1 MKNKKGFTLVE
12 LIAVIVILAII
23 SLIAIPSVISTLN
36 YSKKTIH
43 DEQLAE
49 LEKSAR
55 NWYVQNIREIEKERD
70 YCVSVA
76 ELIQTGYIDRTEV
89 VDSATG
95 ENLDGYVLITYQA
108 SQETYEFEY
117 AKTCDIDMSGFRL
130 RLMNTMF
137 NSLNWSKSTVKVAV
151 IGGNDTVG
159 YRYCKSTTAECE
171 PNVDVSS
178 KNGTIEMDAQGETN
192 YVCAYGKQKDGTTT
206 DKKCMGPYKIDTT
219 PPELTINGNL
229 TFKSSESNLNLLQGL
244 TVTDNMSSRDKITIT
259 TSGVVSEGIV
269 GEYIV
274 NYLVADQAGNTTS
287 QTRKVIIVLDD
298 KDEPGI
304 TLTVSGK
311 PFNSNNWAKSNITV
325 IATADDGAGSGI
337 SSYTFCT
344 TQNSS
349 CTPTTKVNASSGRIT
364 VDTESTTNHVCAYAT
379 DKTGNT
385 SSTVCVGP
393 YKLDKTAP
401 VLNVPADSTISVTTT
416 GTNLNTGV
424 SYSDNLTAQG
434 NLVYTKEGS
443 LSEGIL
449 GTYPIK
455 YTVMDEAGNTTVKV
469 RNITVGDVQAPH
481 LAISSSGSFNSNGW
495 ANKNFSVNFSSNDGD
510 GIGVKSITYCSN
522 SSAKCTPNTAI
533 ASSTGAVT
541 VSAESATNYVCA
553 YAEDIAGNKSETQC
567 VGPYKLD
574 KTAPVITVNPAEESI
589 TDKTTSYT
597 ADKGWSYS
605 DNLSSNTYLAGT
617 KAVTGNITLG
627 QAGLYSIEF
636 SVTDEAGNRGSGVRS
651 LAITDTT
658 APELT
663 ISTTCS
669 NVGENGWCKGSYT
682 TTINGSDAASQVAKI
697 EYKIGD
703 GSWTEIDSTT
713 HTVNTAGSTTV
724 YYRVTDL
731 YGNVSTTKQYVS
743 NIDTQAPNAP
753 SNSVSGSS
761 VTVNHNGDNGSSG
774 ICAYKLDSGS
784 WQSSNSF
791 SGLGFGTHTT
801 YVKDCAG
808 NESSGTSFTISA
820 SASVNNTSSGG
831 VWSSSGS
838 STVWKTWGSVSI
850 SSASVTGTSGSTV
863 NVRIVGNVAT
873 GYGWLHNSDNYWRN
887 VCLTQH
893 HSTSTSSGNCK
904 SNGVQIKAG
913 RNNNWNEHSNYGFD
927 VTVSISNPSGC
938 YDVQMYG
945 PYSNDHLTA
954 TVTNAI
960 CIG

>member
-159 YRYCKSTTAECE
+159 YRYCKSTTTECE

-311 PFNSNNWAKSNITV
+311 PFNSNNWAKTDITV

-364 VDTESTTNHVCAYAT
+364 VDTESATNHVCAYAT

-401 VLNVPADSTISVTTT
+401 VLSLPADSTISVSTT

-424 SYSDNLTAQG
+424 TYSDNLTQYAD
-434 NLVYTKEGS
+434 LVYTKEGS

-455 YTVMDEAGNTTVKV
+455 YTVMDQAGNTTVKV
-469 RNITVGDVQAPH
+469 RNITVGDIEAPH

-495 ANKNFSVNFSSNDGD
+495 ANKNFTVNFSSNDGD
-510 GIGVKSITYCSN
+510 GIGVKSITYCN
-522 SSAKCTPNTAI
+522 SSTAKCTPNTTI
-533 ASSTGAVT
+533 SSSNGSVT
-541 VSAESATNYVCA
+541 VSAESKTNYVCA
-553 YAEDIAGNKSETQC
+553 YAEDITGNKSETQC

-574 KTAPVITVNPAEESI
+574 KTAPVITLTNAEETI
-589 TDKTTSYT
+589 TDKETAYT
-597 ADKGWSYS
+597 ADKGYSYS
-605 DNLSSNTYLAGT
+605 DNLSSNSYLDST
-617 KAVTGNITLG
+617 KTITGNVTLG
-627 QAGLYSIEF
+627 QPGTYSIEF
-636 SVTDEAGNRGSGVRS
+636 AVTDEAGNRGSSVRM
-651 LAITDTT
+651 LTITDTT
-658 APELT
+658 GPVLT
-663 ISTTCS
+663 LNTTCS
-669 NVGENGWCKGSYT
+669 STNSDGSCNGIVT
-682 TTINGSDAASQVAKI
+682 TTLSASDVGAEVGAF
-697 EYKIGD
+697 EYKIGETGTWTTIEGTSHSVD
-703 GSWTEIDSTT
+703 AQGSY
-713 HTVNTAGSTTV
+713 NV
-724 YYRVTDL
+724 YYRVVDSL
-731 YGNVSTTKQYVS
+731 GNYSEVKTVAVVIKALPTVTVSGNNGTWQCGGDSCYKTSCSTSWRVLDDSGNCIKATNNQYANVAGKITT
-743 NIDTQAPNAP
+743 
-753 SNSVSGSS
+753 SVSEN
-761 VTVNHNGDNGSSG
+761 VLTVNYEYRHGAGSYINGGYYVN
-774 ICAYKLDSGS
+774 I
-784 WQSSNSF
+784 
-791 SGLGFGTHTT
+791 
-801 YVKDCAG
+801 YVKNSGGTTIC
-808 NESSGTSFTISA
+808 EKQVKSSSGTWGYSSVNKGSFTC
-820 SASVNNTSSGG
+820 TF
-831 VWSSSGS
+831 
-838 STVWKTWGSVSI
+838 TE
-850 SSASVTGTSGSTV
+850 TGTYS
-863 NVRIVGNVAT
+863 IVSDS
-873 GYGWLHNSDNYWRN
+873 NSDSPCYDF
-887 VCLTQH
+887 TMG
-893 HSTSTSSGNCK
+893 T
-904 SNGVQIKAG
+904 
-913 RNNNWNEHSNYGFD
+913 
-927 VTVSISNPSGC
+927 VTVS
-938 YDVQMYG
+938 
-945 PYSNDHLTA
+945 
-954 TVTNAI
+954 
-960 CIG
+960 